1 MIYFVIFGLS
11 EEEVIRLEGV
21 ALTQYIAKSLEEAEQ
36 KALEE
41 MRQERLPYAVIFVE
55 TPEPVKLSLLSLDDE
70 AVKALG
76 NLGAWVKEG
85 E

>member
-11 EEEVIRLEGV
+11 EEEVMRLEGV